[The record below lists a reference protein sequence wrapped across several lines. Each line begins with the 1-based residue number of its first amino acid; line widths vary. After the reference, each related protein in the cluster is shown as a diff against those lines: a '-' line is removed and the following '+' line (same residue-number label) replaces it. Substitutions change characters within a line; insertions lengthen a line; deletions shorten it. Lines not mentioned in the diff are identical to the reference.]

1 MTEQDLVYEK
11 LEEEWKVALAPIL
24 HTPIMQSLQDFL
36 AVEKKAGKVI
46 YPPEQEVFQAFTMTP
61 LSQVKV
67 VVLGQDP
74 YHGVNQAHG
83 LCFSVR
89 HGTPLPPSLK
99 NIYREIQSDIGI
111 EHSKQG
117 ELTYWAKQGVF
128 LLNSVL
134 TVEAGLAASHKKQGW
149 EDFTDEV
156 IAVLNQQCEHLVF
169 LLWGSYAQKKGRMID
184 TSRHLVLQAAHPSP
198 LSANRGGWFGCR
210 HFSKTNHYLEANGKT
225 PIDWSLPG

>member
-1 MTEQDLVYEK
+1 MHEK
-11 LEEEWKVALAPIL
+11 LEEEWKVALASIL
-24 HTPIMQSLQDFL
+24 RTSIMQSLQGFL
-36 AVEKKAGKVI
+36 AAEKKAGKVI
-46 YPPEQEVFQAFTMTP
+46 YPPEQEIFQAFSMTP

-74 YHGVNQAHG
+74 YHGVGQAHG

-111 EHSKQG
+111 EPSKQG
-117 ELTYWAKQGVF
+117 ELTHWAKQGVF

-169 LLWGSYAQKKGRMID
+169 LLWGSYAQKKGKMID

>member
-1 MTEQDLVYEK
+1 
-11 LEEEWKVALAPIL
+11 
-24 HTPIMQSLQDFL
+24 
-36 AVEKKAGKVI
+36 
-46 YPPEQEVFQAFTMTP
+46 MTP

-74 YHGVNQAHG
+74 YHGVGQAHG

-111 EHSKQG
+111 EPSKQG
-117 ELTYWAKQGVF
+117 ELTHWAKQGVF

-169 LLWGSYAQKKGRMID
+169 LLWGSYAQKKGQMID